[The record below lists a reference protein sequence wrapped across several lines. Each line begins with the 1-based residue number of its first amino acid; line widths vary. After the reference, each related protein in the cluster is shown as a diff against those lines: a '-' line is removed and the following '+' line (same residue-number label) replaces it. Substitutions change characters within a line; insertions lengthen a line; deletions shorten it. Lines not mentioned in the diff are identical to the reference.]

1 MKTPTTTSASS
12 SDKSTADKKAA
23 AVTPEEVK
31 DRVAVKHGYQDWQ
44 HLNFTHFNN
53 YFDGLNVGQKAK
65 VRKEY
70 MVYENEAMQEYAE
83 VYLKSKHISE
93 YDWYF
98 IANNDLPHEEG
109 RYLVEDKFGR
119 RCVCLYANSGAT
131 SENIS
136 FFSGICESDNKIIH
150 SKDII
155 KWKNI

>member
-1 MKTPTTTSASS
+1 MKTPT
-12 SDKSTADKKAA
+12 
-23 AVTPEEVK
+23 PEEAKTPFELFK
-31 DRVAVKHGYQDWQ
+31 DKIELHNSQFAHRFPSQCAECSLDRLSIQI
-44 HLNFTHFNN
+44 F
-53 YFDGLNVGQKAK
+53 
-65 VRKEY
+65 
-70 MVYENEAMQEYAE
+70 NEAMQEYAE